1 MRRTM
6 VGLLA
11 AVGAIMAALV
21 SFIHGDSDLAV
32 LLAAGAA
39 TGLASYLAIEP
50 GKKNS
55 SETRTVGDF
64 PVANRSIAW

>member
-11 AVGAIMAALV
+11 AVGATMAALV
-21 SFIHGDSDLAV
+21 SFIHGDSDLVV

-39 TGLASYLAIEP
+39 TGLASYLAVES

-55 SETRTVGDF
+55 SER
-64 PVANRSIAW
+64 

>member
-1 MRRTM
+1 MSRTM

-21 SFIHGDSDLAV
+21 SFVHGVSDLVV
-32 LLAAGAA
+32 LLAAGVA

-50 GKKNS
+50 EKKS
-55 SETRTVGDF
+55 SEAAHLR
-64 PVANRSIAW
+64 

>member
-21 SFIHGDSDLAV
+21 NFIHGPPILVVVLAI
-32 LLAAGAA
+32 GSA
-39 TGLASYLAIEP
+39 TGLASYLAVEQE
-50 GKKNS
+50 KKS
-55 SETRTVGDF
+55 LDLVTLR
-64 PVANRSIAW
+64 

>member
-21 SFIHGDSDLAV
+21 SFVHGDSDLVV
-32 LLAAGAA
+32 LLAAGGA
-39 TGLASYLAIEP
+39 TGLASYLAIEQQ
-50 GKKNS
+50 KKS
-55 SETRTVGDF
+55 LESLTVG
-64 PVANRSIAW
+64 